1 MRLPIRSLLLLSVA
15 ALSGCA
21 DFGPSA
27 AAGRQRASLAVAPR
41 FEDGAAR
48 TSAVLAQVGIGF
60 DNVRI
65 IIVHP
70 AADTVADTTIVY
82 SPSDTARALTL
93 KVLAVP
99 NDLLTVT
106 MQFRAA
112 ASVLFEG
119 TANATAVPLT
129 STVTPEK
136 AIDVVVKYVGPGA
149 TAAKL
154 SITPGSGNYLSGIT
168 TQFTAVAADAQGVP
182 IPNAPIAW
190 SVSNDAVAT
199 ISTTGLLTPKVVRGS
214 VTVKATIGTVAQSV
228 SVNLQPAAAGI
239 RVVQGAAQTAPPG
252 STLPLPV
259 IIELDGTDG
268 QPITGSGLS
277 ATFVANTAGSI
288 APASVPLDAN
298 G

>member
-1 MRLPIRSLLLLSVA
+1 MRISLRRLVVA
-15 ALSGCA
+15 TLAVVSAGCSE
-21 DFGPSA
+21 FGP
-27 AAGRQRASLAVAPR
+27 GGGVTLRQNASLAVSPR
-41 FEDGAAR
+41 FDEGAVR

-112 ASVLFEG
+112 SNVLFEG
-119 TANATAVPLT
+119 TANTTAVPLA
-129 STVTPEK
+129 SNVTPEK

-154 SITPGSGNYLSGIT
+154 SITP
-168 TQFTAVAADAQGVP
+168 
-182 IPNAPIAW
+182 
-190 SVSNDAVAT
+190 
-199 ISTTGLLTPKVVRGS
+199 
-214 VTVKATIGTVAQSV
+214 
-228 SVNLQPAAAGI
+228 
-239 RVVQGAAQTAPPG
+239 
-252 STLPLPV
+252 
-259 IIELDGTDG
+259 
-268 QPITGSGLS
+268 
-277 ATFVANTAGSI
+277 
-288 APASVPLDAN
+288 
-298 G
+298 